1 MSRIATLLLPVLV
14 LFVGAVFTAAPAY
27 ALPHPVLVADAKSDV
42 CAGIGLSGAS
52 CSGTGQTTP
61 TSQLDTLI
69 TTIINV
75 LTVIV
80 GVIAV
85 IMIIVAGAKFIT
97 SNGDTSKV
105 ASAKSS
111 IIYAIIGL
119 VVVVLA
125 QTIVHYVVNK
135 ANV

>member
-1 MSRIATLLLPVLV
+1 MRRVIVYVATALIT
-14 LFVGAVFTAAPAY
+14 FSGAM
-27 ALPHPVLVADAKSDV
+27 ALSLWSPTLSAADAKSDV

-52 CSGTGQTTP
+52 CNGTGQTTP

-75 LTVIV
+75 LTIVV